1 MSGVA
6 IVIVTYNSAGEVGPC
21 LDAAL
26 ASGAES
32 VVVVDNAS
40 EDATMSEIG
49 RRGVRVIANSDNR
62 GFAAAANQ
70 GFRATASPF
79 VLLLNPDAVIQ
90 SGLDALR
97 EASEMP
103 YAAGATGKLIGGDG
117 RPQTGFMVRN
127 LPTATAMVLELLVL
141 NRMLPWN
148 PSNRRYR
155 GLNLDYDKE
164 IAVEQPAGAFLMIRR
179 AVWEE
184 LGGFDEKFAPLWF
197 EDVDFCRRAIDRGY
211 WFCYTPN
218 AVAIHTGGHSIPK
231 IAVEMR
237 QLYWYRSLLRYS
249 AKHFGAL
256 SFRAVSVAVAAG
268 SMMRGAVGVFSKA
281 GLRSLPA
288 SGQVVRLA
296 CRCALLGRKQAEA

>member
-1 MSGVA
+1 MGGIA
-6 IVIVTYNSAGEVGPC
+6 IVIVTYNSGREIGPC

-40 EDATMSEIG
+40 ADATISEIG
-49 RRGVRVIANSDNR
+49 KRGARVIANSGNR
-62 GFAAAANQ
+62 GFAAAVNQ
-70 GFRATASPF
+70 GFQATTSPF
-79 VLLLNPDAVIQ
+79 ILLLNPDAVIQ
-90 SGLDALR
+90 SGIEALR
-97 EASEMP
+97 NASELP
-103 YAAGATGKLIGGDG
+103 HAAGAGGKLIGRDG
-117 RPQTGFMVRN
+117 RPQIGFMVRN
-127 LPTATAMVLELLVL
+127 LPTATALILELLVL
-141 NRMLPWN
+141 NRMFPWN
-148 PSNRRYR
+148 PANRRYR
-155 GLNLDYDKE
+155 ALNLDYDNE

-179 AVWEE
+179 DVWEE
-184 LGGFDEKFAPLWF
+184 LGGFDENFAPVWF
-197 EDVDFCRRAIDRGY
+197 EDVDFCRRAVDHGY

-218 AVAIHTGGHSIPK
+218 AVALHTGGHSIPQ

-268 SMMRGAVGVFSKA
+268 SAMRGVVGVFSQA